1 MAAVFNNIEFS
12 MEQKRKLM
20 ISKWYA
26 RSLSNDKLIYSR
38 DEDPENNII
47 IRSVYPNTTYR
58 VFGLK
63 EVANIKLLFVAI
75 LRLVCYDLTKLANK
89 TRYVEKEDFR
99 NLEKAC
105 NGLENYFK
113 NRLIV
118 NTAKNGEHSILFVL
132 DNVAGSVVLK
142 LNVNVDF
149 PRILL
154 TNCDS
159 NGRHMNGIS
168 LFINESMA
176 ILKYLNSRFTFEDVI
191 KEDGLSKEEQ
201 MTDNFF

>member
-1 MAAVFNNIEFS
+1 M
-12 MEQKRKLM
+12 M
-20 ISKWYA
+20 
-26 RSLSNDKLIYSR
+26 
-38 DEDPENNII
+38 
-47 IRSVYPNTTYR
+47 
-58 VFGLK
+58 
-63 EVANIKLLFVAI
+63 
-75 LRLVCYDLTKLANK
+75 CYDLTKLANK
-89 TRYVEKEDFR
+89 TRYVEREDFR

-132 DNVAGSVVLK
+132 DNDAGSVVLK

-159 NGRHMNGIS
+159 NGRHMNGF
-168 LFINESMA
+168 LYLSMNRWQ
-176 ILKYLNSRFTFEDVI
+176 Y
-191 KEDGLSKEEQ
+191 
-201 MTDNFF
+201 